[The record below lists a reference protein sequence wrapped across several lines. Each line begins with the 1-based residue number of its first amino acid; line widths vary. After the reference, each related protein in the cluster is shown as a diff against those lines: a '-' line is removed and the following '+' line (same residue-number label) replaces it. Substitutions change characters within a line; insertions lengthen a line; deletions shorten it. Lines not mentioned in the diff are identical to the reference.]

1 MSDNKISEKLE
12 ELYQKQYLL
21 KIKKANVDHKIR
33 LVENAIANAELE
45 HFGSNQQKMF

>member
-1 MSDNKISEKLE
+1 MSDKSVSEKLE

-21 KIKKANVDHKIR
+21 KIKKANVDHKLR
-33 LVENAIANAELE
+33 LVENAIQSAEVE